1 MLLVIN
7 ANNTNMAF
15 GLYDEETLREKWSLP
30 TAAYT
35 TSDELRVRLSI
46 LLQNAEIAPNDI
58 TGCCIASVVPHLN
71 RALIGMCEDTFT
83 FKPII
88 VEPGVKTGLKLN
100 VENPKEVGADRIA
113 NSIGALQDYDPPLV
127 IVDLGTAT
135 TFDVITKDGQW
146 CGGAIVPGIQLSADA
161 LFNRCAK
168 LPQVE
173 LTVPQKVIGRNTLDN
188 IRSGLTYGYAEL
200 VDGLIRR
207 IAEEMDATPTVIA
220 TGGLAPLIA
229 PITNKIDAVDPLLT
243 IKGLKAI
250 YAKNGPDA

>member
-7 ANNTNMAF
+7 ANNTNIAF
-15 GLYDEETLREKWSLP
+15 GLYDNNNLLENWTLA
-30 TAAYT
+30 TATYT
-35 TSDELRVRLSI
+35 TSDELRIRLSS
-46 LLQNAEIAPNDI
+46 LLQNANINTTEIQ
-58 TGCCIASVVPHLN
+58 GCCMASVIPHLN
-71 RALIGMCEDTFT
+71 RALTGMCQDAFN

-88 VEPGVKTGLKLN
+88 VQPGIKTGLKLN
-100 VENPKEVGADRIA
+100 VDNPKEVGADRIA
-113 NSIGALQDYDPPLV
+113 NSVGALQQHAAPLI

-135 TFDVITKDGQW
+135 TFDVITKDDQW

-161 LFNRCAK
+161 LFARCAK

-173 LTVPQKVIGRNTLDN
+173 ISVPKKVIGRDTVSS
-188 IRSGLTYGYAEL
+188 IRAGLTFGYAEL

-207 IAEEMDATPTVIA
+207 ITQEMKETPTVIA

-229 PITNKIDAVDPLLT
+229 PITHKIDVVDPLLT

-250 YAKNGPDA
+250 YTKNEQDA